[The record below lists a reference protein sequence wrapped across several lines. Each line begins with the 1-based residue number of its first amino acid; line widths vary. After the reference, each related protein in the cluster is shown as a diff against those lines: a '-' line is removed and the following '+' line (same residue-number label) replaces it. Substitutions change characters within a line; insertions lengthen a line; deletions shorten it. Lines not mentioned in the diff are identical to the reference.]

1 MMLYMWAQT
10 PMDMVY
16 EILEFSNH
24 AKLRN
29 LVLMYKIPETDPR
42 LQLKVIPIKN
52 KSVILPIPNDKV
64 MEINKFRDKINYCVF
79 KINNKIPYIF
89 QIHQWIIQ

>member
-1 MMLYMWAQT
+1 
-10 PMDMVY
+10 MDLVY

-42 LQLKVIPIKN
+42 LQLQVIQINK
-52 KSVILPIPNDKV
+52 KSVILPMPNDKN
-64 MEINKFRDKINYCVF
+64 MEIKICSDKTIFCVF
-79 KINNKIPYIF
+79 KIKNNIPHLF
-89 QIHQWIIQ
+89 QMIQWAIP